1 LDVSESAI
9 HKRVQRGTLEHD
21 KDADGRVFIYL
32 DDVTDAVSDI
42 VQHPSTD
49 ALIFEM
55 HRRIESLEQQLEH
68 EREANRENRRLLAAA
83 LERIQAIEAPQ
94 EATEP
99 PESADRTSDTAQ
111 SPGPLPKS
119 SRSKPRKPTLGRRR
133 SGAGGVG
140 CLEGSRSGT
149 PEGRMGTWRIP

>member
-21 KDADGRVFIYL
+21 KDADGQVFIYL

-49 ALIFEM
+49 ALISEM
-55 HRRIESLEQQLEH
+55 HSRIESLEQQLEH
-68 EREANRENRRLLAAA
+68 EREANCENRRLLAAA
-83 LERIQAIEAPQ
+83 LERIPAIEAPQ

-99 PESADRTSDTAQ
+99 PESAGDASDTTD
-111 SPGPLPKS
+111 PGPLPKS
-119 SRSKPRKPTLGRRR
+119 PRSKPRKPGLGRR
-133 SGAGGVG
+133 SGAGGIG
-140 CLEGSRSGT
+140 CSEGSGSGT
-149 PEGRMGTWRIP
+149 PEGRMGI

>member
-1 LDVSESAI
+1 LDVSEGAI

-83 LERIQAIEAPQ
+83 LERIPAIEAPQ
-94 EATEP
+94 DATEP
-99 PESADRTSDTAQ
+99 PEGADRTSDTAE
-111 SPGPLPKS
+111 P
-119 SRSKPRKPTLGRRR
+119 RSATEEQQEQTSQAQARPQEKRSWWRRMFR
-133 SGAGGVG
+133 G
-140 CLEGSRSGT
+140 
-149 PEGRMGTWRIP
+149 